1 MEKIFSMVR
10 GQGLLLKLPRGLN
23 PQLEAKGYEYVCQHV
38 MERLMEQKTNELDWV
53 SLRGDGKECWAV
65 VCGRRE
71 CLGSETYDMRDKDL
85 YQSKVYPIK

>member
-1 MEKIFSMVR
+1 MEKTFSLVR

-23 PQLEAKGYEYVCQHV
+23 PQLEAKGYEYVCEHV
-38 MERLMEQKTNELDWV
+38 LELLVGHNNNEADWV

-71 CLGSETYDMRDKDL
+71 CIGHETYDMRDKDL
-85 YQSKVYPIK
+85 YQSKVRPIK

>member
-1 MEKIFSMVR
+1 MEKTFSLVR
-10 GQGLLLKLPRGLN
+10 GQGLLVKLPCGLN
-23 PQLEAKGYEYVCQHV
+23 PQLDAKGYEYVCEHV
-38 MERLMEQKTNELDWV
+38 LAQLMDQRNNEADWV

-71 CLGSETYDMRDKDL
+71 CLGRETYDMRDKDL